1 MPGATAAVINT
12 LVASSVQAL
21 VETAVVADCL
31 SELLQLV
38 RPAGQASVLT
48 MCRVCAGE
56 GETVLRA
63 RFKAVNEELTERF
76 RALEEEF
83 R

>member
-1 MPGATAAVINT
+1 
-12 LVASSVQAL
+12 
-21 VETAVVADCL
+21 
-31 SELLQLV
+31 
-38 RPAGQASVLT
+38 
-48 MCRVCAGE
+48 VCAGE

>member
-1 MPGATAAVINT
+1 M
-12 LVASSVQAL
+12 
-21 VETAVVADCL
+21 
-31 SELLQLV
+31 LQL
-38 RPAGQASVLT
+38 PAAEFINLAILHACVLT
-48 MCRVCAGE
+48 MCCAATGE

-63 RFKAVNEELTERF
+63 RFKAVNAELVERF